1 MDLLA
6 LSVPQQKFAASP
18 TEIRPKQARAWLV
31 SLPAANAVAMA
42 RQLYQAL
49 YAVNRVALTAQNRLE
64 LMTLYHEPVA
74 AAGAA
79 LQVHLSRLTLPLPPK
94 KAQLADFLRQLE
106 VEMAYGYKL
115 ALQELSKARNP
126 WAKPG
131 LALSVAQAIYY
142 LGRVLLRSYQ
152 VYRPCPAGVWQE
164 IHALYD
170 YAERGGQQDDVIDG
184 SAATIAQRYKQALLL
199 GLANPYQL
207 PQNECNQVYA
217 FLAAWAG
224 EATISDTVDVG
235 DATAHFLVDLNADA
249 PPLPFPKDVKLSAAA
264 HWRALDASGLAMT
277 VDDLMRRLQ
286 KGEPAKQ
293 LVLGGECVG
302 FACQDMLKRLTRF
315 WGLSARRQYSRARRE
330 GRLSLCTG
338 INAIH
343 FFTTGQKPFAQ
354 PQDLLGSQV
363 PAPRAPSAEFE
374 PPYVDL
380 DPTLTEDAAPSDEAA
395 LFAPVAAQEVF
406 RVDSWRVR
414 DEGAGGLSLRREG
427 LLGTSTRVGDLLGL
441 EDPLLGAWRIGV
453 ARWLRSADSQSVE
466 MGVEMLSPHAE
477 AVAIRQVSWDAK
489 LQRESRFV
497 QALLLPAI
505 GALRKPATLLVP
517 RGTFQ
522 QAQDLYLV
530 SDHREARRVRPL
542 TLLERTGSFEHVVFV
557 EMGAHASAHS

>member
-6 LSVPQQKFAASP
+6 LSVPQQKIAASP
-18 TEIRPKQARAWLV
+18 AEIRPKQARAWLI

-115 ALQELSKARNP
+115 ALQELSRARSP

-152 VYRPCPAGVWQE
+152 VYRPCPAGVWKE

-170 YAERGGQQDDVIDG
+170 YAEQGGRQDDAIEG

-224 EATISDTVDVG
+224 EAIITDALDVG
-235 DATAHFLVDLNADA
+235 ETSAHFLIDLNADA
-249 PPLPFPKDVKLSAAA
+249 PPLPFPKDVKISAAA
-264 HWRALDASGLAMT
+264 HWRVLDVSALATT
-277 VDDLMRRLQ
+277 VNDLMRRLQ

-293 LVLGGECVG
+293 LALGGECVG
-302 FACQDMLKRLTRF
+302 FACQDMLKRLTRS
-315 WGLSARRQYSRARRE
+315 WGLGARRQYSRARRE

-354 PQDLLGSQV
+354 PQDLLGSRV
-363 PAPRAPSAEFE
+363 SPPSAVGAEVE
-374 PPYVDL
+374 PPYVEL
-380 DPTLTEDAAPSDEAA
+380 DSAVTEETTPVEETAWSMPAA
-395 LFAPVAAQEVF
+395 VHEVF

-427 LLGTSTRVGDLLGL
+427 LLGTSARVGDLLGL
-441 EDPLLGAWRIGV
+441 EDPLLGVWRIGV
-453 ARWLRSADSQSVE
+453 ARWLRSADAQSVE

-477 AVAIRQVSWDAK
+477 AVAIKPVSSDPKA
-489 LQRESRFV
+489 QRESRFT
-497 QALLLPAI
+497 QALSLPAI

-517 RGTFQ
+517 RGTFER
-522 QAQDLYLV
+522 AQDLYLM
-530 SDHREARRVRPL
+530 SEHQEPRRVRLL
-542 TLLERTGSFEHVVFV
+542 TLVERTGSFEHVVFV
-557 EMGAHASAHS
+557 DMVRS